1 MMTVAPV
8 KAGHAGRYYTE
19 PQAGTFGSEWM
30 GKGAAE
36 LGLSGSVE
44 PIDFKLLLDGYQP
57 NGDKL
62 VQNLRSDRVAGYDCT
77 FGAPKSVSV
86 GILVEGDTKLLGA
99 HREAIEHTYAVLEA
113 GAQSRTYRDKKP
125 KFADTSWTIG
135 ANFQHTLSRDLD
147 PHIHNHIVIL
157 NATKNKDKLR
167 SLYARRMIFE
177 RIKYLGQLYR
187 DKLSEGV
194 KALGYKLHVSGNGMW
209 ELTQYPTA
217 LLKEFSK
224 RRQNIIEAV
233 GQDASRARNQWA
245 SLNLREKKNELP
257 LEKLQPLW
265 LEEYREILR
274 DFERAK

>member
-1 MMTVAPV
+1 MTVAV
-8 KAGHAGRYYTE
+8 AKSGHAARYYTE
-19 PQAGTFGSEWM
+19 PQAGTFRTEWM

-62 VQNLRSDRVAGYDCT
+62 VRNLRADRVAGYDCT
-77 FGAPKSVSV
+77 FGAPKSISL
-86 GILVEGDTKLLGA
+86 GILVEGDTQLLAA
-99 HREAIEHTYAVLEA
+99 HREAIAHTYAAIEA

-125 KFADTSWTIG
+125 KFTDTSWTIG
-135 ANFQHTLSRDLD
+135 ANFQHTLSRELD

-157 NATKNKDKLR
+157 NATRNKDTMR

-187 DKLSEGV
+187 DKLAEGV
-194 KALGYKLHVSGNGMW
+194 KALGHKLQVPGNGMW
-209 ELTQYPTA
+209 ELAQYPPA

-233 GQDASRARNQWA
+233 GPDASRARNQWA

-274 DFERAK
+274 ASERAR